1 MSVESKV
8 RAVTTL
14 RLKEMKDRG
23 EKIAMLTSYDYSM
36 AKIVDAAGVD
46 VILVGDSAANVMA
59 GYETTVP
66 ITLDAMIYHARSVVR
81 AVERAL
87 VVVDLPFGTY
97 QGNSKMA
104 LDSAIRIMKETEADA
119 VKLEGGEEILESVE
133 RILTAG
139 IPIMGHLGLTPQ
151 SIHKFGTYTVR
162 AREEAEAEKL
172 VRDARLLEEAGCFA
186 VVLEKIP
193 AVLAERVSK
202 ELSIPTIGIG
212 AGGGTDGQV
221 LVIHDMLGINK
232 GFSPRFLLCCRTAPG
247 RPFCRCLLIFLRH
260 IRFRRNTMLII
271 IPLVKRAYFPHSQ
284 GGPIPNGILCRPGDF
299 FFRIIAGRIRPLRL
313 PVRRLFRFAPDKV
326 SLHLLL
332 SGIHHRLILPLPC
345 LDFRQWPR
353 LRSGLTGKPPF
364 TGAGGH
370 KLVELGIFRKTV
382 DERNQGT
389 AVFDKAGTGFHIG
402 DVVHLLVGNIQEFA
416 QLFPVR
422 CRLIQHDNEFGVG
435 KHGAG
440 LNRIQQIFHIL
451 GNCCG
456 KSVALSELPPCRV
469 EEGGGKLI
477 FKNHM
482 EFVNEYMGSFSFLPV
497 QGHTVQHS
505 VCNDQQAGGLQL
517 RPQAVNVKHHHP
529 LVQVHIALLSEN
541 IQRAGG
547 VQLQGQCDLLGF
559 WFRLLQQGVPQ
570 SAEGGNRSCIGCI
583 PVNHRNAPV
592 NNGLVLRTHPFLVD
606 LLDQG

>member
-1 MSVESKV
+1 MPRVSTWFY
-8 RAVTTL
+8 AL
-14 RLKEMKDRG
+14 DG
-23 EKIAMLTSYDYSM
+23 
-36 AKIVDAAGVD
+36 AGVA

-232 GFSPRFLLCCRTAPG
+232 GFSPRFL
-247 RPFCRCLLIFLRH
+247 
-260 IRFRRNTMLII
+260 RRYADL
-271 IPLVKRAYFPHSQ
+271 
-284 GGPIPNGILCRPGDF
+284 
-299 FFRIIAGRIRPLRL
+299 
-313 PVRRLFRFAPDKV
+313 
-326 SLHLLL
+326 
-332 SGIHHRLILPLPC
+332 
-345 LDFRQWPR
+345 
-353 LRSGLTGKPPF
+353 
-364 TGAGGH
+364 
-370 KLVELGIFRKTV
+370 
-382 DERNQGT
+382 
-389 AVFDKAGTGFHIG
+389 
-402 DVVHLLVGNIQEFA
+402 
-416 QLFPVR
+416 
-422 CRLIQHDNEFGVG
+422 
-435 KHGAG
+435 
-440 LNRIQQIFHIL
+440 
-451 GNCCG
+451 
-456 KSVALSELPPCRV
+456 
-469 EEGGGKLI
+469 
-477 FKNHM
+477 
-482 EFVNEYMGSFSFLPV
+482 
-497 QGHTVQHS
+497 HTVMT
-505 VCNDQQAGGLQL
+505 D
-517 RPQAVNVKHHHP
+517 AVGRYVADVKSQDFP
-529 LVQVHIALLSEN
+529 NEQE
-541 IQRAGG
+541 QY
-547 VQLQGQCDLLGF
+547 
-559 WFRLLQQGVPQ
+559 
-570 SAEGGNRSCIGCI
+570 
-583 PVNHRNAPV
+583 
-592 NNGLVLRTHPFLVD
+592 
-606 LLDQG
+606 